1 MSDKVDCKRCSG
13 TGNWKDTDKPCFNC
27 EGTGLVGEMAYRTV
41 SHKESKHPSMRFVE
55 KMVDKG
61 QLVDARPVP
70 DNWDSP
76 VAKAELL
83 KCKKLIAGID
93 LDVEAIPDST
103 RTQAAHDTAGR
114 VEETTFSDEIPGF

>member
-93 LDVEAIPDST
+93 LDEIPDST
-103 RTQAAHDTAGR
+103 RTETAPDPIGQMEKTPYSDT
-114 VEETTFSDEIPGF
+114 VLGF